1 MCLSFNDHEDF
12 HLRRGAVV
20 LLLLV
25 RLTALK
31 AFFSSRLQRQGDF
44 STTCLRQMRLIN
56 LSDMAPVTPT

>member
-31 AFFSSRLQRQGDF
+31 AF
-44 STTCLRQMRLIN
+44 STALMASGRFPCIRKMRLIN